1 MPIIWDKER
10 ISKLTLQELKNLRTN
25 AIDSGRSE
33 IVELIDEEVKTRPS
47 PRARSTKVRAHNI
60 PRSQFE
66 TLGQLLI
73 KTYDLSEETARQL
86 SEGANGYRYH
96 SLLGK
101 DGKAK
106 TGGAKKQGTL
116 KLDEYMSY
124 RVGNDAVNLSL
135 VQFPDDPDD
144 LYRYHVLTT
153 SKEVL
158 TEPVESGK
166 IRPDWE
172 GWGFATQCYGQEFGD
187 FESASEVFVSALSS
201 LVPKR

>member
-33 IVELIDEEVKTRPS
+33 IVELIDEDLKTRPS

-66 TLGQLLI
+66 TLGQTLLE
-73 KTYDLSEETARQL
+73 TYDLSEETARKL
-86 SEGANGYRYH
+86 SEGVKGYRYH

-106 TGGAKKQGTL
+106 TGGAKKKGNN
-116 KLDEYMSY
+116 KLDEYISY
-124 RVGNDAVNLSL
+124 RLRDEVYILSL
-135 VQFPDDPDD
+135 VQFKDDPDD
-144 LYRYHVLTT
+144 LYRYHVYAPKALLDEAKDIQT
-153 SKEVL
+153 
-158 TEPVESGK
+158 
-166 IRPDWE
+166 IRPDIDFDAKVTH
-172 GWGFATQCYGQEFGD
+172 GIEFDD
-187 FESASEVFVSALSS
+187 FETASKLFVSLIDKIA
-201 LVPKR
+201 PKKA